1 MDPGSILLVSSA
13 TASSLLMIYT
23 ASRSRPRRGRRL
35 LGAPLEG
42 FKPLARPSLDKTFR
56 VQEELL
62 PGYEG
67 EWRCGLLGCG
77 GWGCTYL
84 CTQDSVEAAFKVPN
98 RREYREMIE
107 TSIPPTILEAEKAM
121 EDVAREAEAIGGLR
135 HPHLLRLL
143 AYSRHVPLLV
153 YEYADMGTLAHQQG
167 QGWSPRPG
175 DVALIGYQLADA
187 LRYIHSRGL
196 IHGDIKPSN
205 VLISQGVVKLGDFSS
220 ISSLLGKFSITGIR
234 STPGWRAPEQVYSDL
249 RRLSAERGLENR
261 IDVYQLGNLL
271 LYLETGATLDGEHAS
286 TRKRQE
292 VLKRIRDR
300 ELRGIVQAMLEPDP
314 ARRLSSEEAARLL
327 GELVGA

>member
-1 MDPGSILLVSSA
+1 MDPNSILLVSSA

-23 ASRSRPRRGRRL
+23 ASRTRSRRERRL

-42 FKPLARPSLDKTFR
+42 FKPLTKPTLHSTFR
-56 VQEELL
+56 VQEDLL
-62 PGYEG
+62 PGFEG

-84 CTQDSVEAAFKVPN
+84 CAHNDTLAAFKVPN

-107 TSIPPTILEAEKAM
+107 TSIPPTILESEKAM

-167 QGWSPRPG
+167 LGWSPGPG
-175 DVALIGYQLADA
+175 DVALLGYQLADA

-205 VLISQGVVKLGDFSS
+205 VMVARGIVKLGDFSS
-220 ISSLLGKFSITGIR
+220 ITSLLGKFSITGVQ

-249 RRLSAERGLENR
+249 RRVSAERGLENR

-271 LYLETGATLDGEHAS
+271 LYLDTGSTLDGEHAT
-286 TRKRQE
+286 TRKRLE
-292 VLKRIRDR
+292 VLRRVRDR
-300 ELRGIVQAMLEPDP
+300 TLRGLLQEMLEPNP
-314 ARRLSSEEAARLL
+314 AERLSSEEAARRLEGL
-327 GELVGA
+327 IP